1 MLNEGVSKLLVNRQ
15 YYNLDDLSIRT
26 VHPSILLNLAEEFGG
41 DRNKL
46 LTLAGISKRTI
57 ASSTARISARQYI
70 ALIEQT
76 MQATKSPGLG
86 ELHGRLIDVTATGQ
100 MASLVLCCA
109 TFGEAAFYA
118 QKYIRLSG
126 VVFDFE
132 SQLSNDLNHIH
143 LINRFPVD
151 HKTQR
156 FLIESWITSWL
167 SHSQFMLGTDFH
179 FATIKVTYP
188 KPKHSTFYNDIL
200 VKQIEFNADYN
211 EVAYDDRYNSI
222 KLRSSNKHSKRLL
235 IKACSE
241 ELEKLQQLESISSR
255 VADAI
260 MTTNNMSSTINDIA
274 TLLNIAPRT
283 LGKKLAHGGT
293 TFQKILNEVRRCKAL
308 TYIKNQE
315 MTICDIAAELGFSD
329 TSNFRRAFKSWTGK
343 PPSFFSQIAQ

>member
-1 MLNEGVSKLLVNRQ
+1 MLNEGVRKLLPNRQ

-26 VHPSILLNLAEEFGG
+26 VHPSILLDLAEEFGG

-70 ALIEQT
+70 TLIEET

-86 ELHGRLIDVTATGQ
+86 ELHGRFIDVTATGQ
-100 MASLVLCCA
+100 MASLTMCCN

-118 QKYIRLSG
+118 EKYYRLSG
-126 VVFDFE
+126 TVFDFE
-132 SQLSNDLNHIH
+132 AQLRDKLNHIH

-151 HKTQR
+151 HKIQR

-167 SHSQFMLGTDFH
+167 SHCQFVLGTDFH

-188 KPKHSTFYNDIL
+188 EPKHSTFYNDIL
-200 VKQIEFNADYN
+200 VKKMAFNADLN
-211 EVAYDDRYNSI
+211 EVSYDDAYNHI
-222 KLRSSNKHSKRLL
+222 KLRSCNKHSKKLL

-260 MTTNNMSSTINDIA
+260 ITTNNMSSTIDEIA
-274 TLLNIAPRT
+274 GLLDIAPRT
-283 LGKKLAHGGT
+283 LAKKLANGGT
-293 TFQKILNEVRRCKAL
+293 TFQKVLNKVRRYKAL
-308 TYIKNQE
+308 SYIKNEE
-315 MTICDIAAELGFSD
+315 MTICAIAAELGFSD
-329 TSNFRRAFKSWTGK
+329 TSNFRRAFKTWTGK
-343 PPSFFSQIAQ
+343 PPSYFRHII

>member
-1 MLNEGVSKLLVNRQ
+1 MLNEGVRKLLPNRQ
-15 YYNLDDLSIRT
+15 YYNLDDLCIRT
-26 VHPSILLNLAEEFGG
+26 VHPSILLDLAEEFGG

-46 LTLAGISKRTI
+46 LSLAGISKHTI

-70 ALIEQT
+70 ALIEET

-100 MASLVLCCA
+100 IASLALCCD
-109 TFGEAAFYA
+109 TFGEAAFYV
-118 QKYIRLSG
+118 QKYFRLSG
-126 VVFDFE
+126 IVFDFE
-132 SQLSNDLNHIH
+132 SQLSNNLNHIH

-151 HKTQR
+151 DKIQR

-188 KPKHSTFYNDIL
+188 EPKHSTFYNKIL
-200 VKQIEFNADYN
+200 VKKMEYNADVN
-211 EVAYDDRYNSI
+211 EVAYDDSYNKI
-222 KLRSSNKHSKRLL
+222 KLRSSNKHSKKLL
-235 IKACSE
+235 IKACHE

-255 VADAI
+255 VAAAI
-260 MTTNNMSSTINDIA
+260 ITTNNMSSTLDEIA

-283 LGKKLAHGGT
+283 LGKKLANGGT
-293 TFQKILNEVRRCKAL
+293 TFQKVLNEVRRYKAL
-308 TYIKNQE
+308 TYIKNQD

-329 TSNFRRAFKSWTGK
+329 TSNFRRAFKTWTGK
-343 PPSFFSQIAQ
+343 PPSYFRQ